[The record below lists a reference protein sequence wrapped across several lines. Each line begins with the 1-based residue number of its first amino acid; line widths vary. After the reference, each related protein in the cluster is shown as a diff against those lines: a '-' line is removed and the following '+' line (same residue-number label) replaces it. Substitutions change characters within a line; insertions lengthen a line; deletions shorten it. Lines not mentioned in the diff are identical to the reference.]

1 MPAFPGVI
9 ILLILSPF
17 RDLSGLFGYV
27 RNPQKPKIH
36 MNKKHV
42 VIALLV
48 GAALGYV
55 AQNYIRKI
63 PVVNKLP
70 VLG

>member
-1 MPAFPGVI
+1 
-9 ILLILSPF
+9 
-17 RDLSGLFGYV
+17 
-27 RNPQKPKIH
+27 

-42 VIALLV
+42 VLALLA

-55 AQNYIRKI
+55 AQNYIRKV

-70 VLG
+70 VLASA

>member
-1 MPAFPGVI
+1 MI
-9 ILLILSPF
+9 C
-17 RDLSGLFGYV
+17 RGYSDTSE
-27 RNPQKPKIH
+27 IH
-36 MNKKHV
+36 KNTKSMNKKHV

>member
-1 MPAFPGVI
+1 
-9 ILLILSPF
+9 L
-17 RDLSGLFGYV
+17 LSGFKKHLTTGFSPGSTH
-27 RNPQKPKIH
+27 PKKP

-55 AQNYIRKI
+55 AQNQIRKI

-70 VLG
+70 VLA